1 MRSRCKISD
10 YDSTQHHTHSPTSL
24 SLFPFPSFSFPCLS
38 PTHSPL
44 LHCPVQDV
52 VVVACKDMHRTLL
65 DSKQRFAFAKL
76 CGMCATAAAL
86 LSISLPLIVIAAL
99 AFVMSACLCLFV
111 CCCVCWCVAVVNRM
125 ATGIINE
132 INAAGHEF

>member
-1 MRSRCKISD
+1 
-10 YDSTQHHTHSPTSL
+10 
-24 SLFPFPSFSFPCLS
+24 
-38 PTHSPL
+38 
-44 LHCPVQDV
+44 
-52 VVVACKDMHRTLL
+52 MHRTLL

-111 CCCVCWCVAVVNRM
+111 CVCLCAAVVNRM